1 MKCFST
7 IKLPNWLATAAMLLS
22 AAISPPGIG
31 ALADSDPTGAAGSAA
46 SLGARFDELKGDL
59 SNNQFKRPLYL
70 NSTETGDR
78 LSGEIYAMVNQPFA
92 SAGAGLSQAS
102 QWCDV
107 LMLHL
112 NTKFCKETENG
123 SVGTQLH
130 VAIGKKFDQPVD
142 KAYRVDF
149 VYQLVART
157 DNYLQVRLNADEGPL
172 STRNYLILL
181 EAAPAPSGQTYV
193 RLSYSYSYGAMAQLA
208 MKAYLGTV
216 GRNKVGFTMVRDTPD
231 AKPEPIRGVRGVVER
246 NTMRYY
252 LAIEAYL
259 GALNAPAATR
269 VEKSFRDWFLATE
282 SYPRQLHEMEE
293 GDYLDM
299 KRKEYQRL
307 QAPS

>member
-1 MKCFST
+1 MKCFGT
-7 IKLPNWLATAAMLLS
+7 LNITKPLTMAAMLLS
-22 AAISPPGIG
+22 AAISLPGIG
-31 ALADSDPTGAAGSAA
+31 ALAGSDPTGAAGSAA
-46 SLGARFDELKGDL
+46 ALGARFGELKYEI
-59 SNNQFKRPLYL
+59 SNNQFQRPLYL
-70 NSTETGDR
+70 HSTETADT

-92 SAGAGLSQAS
+92 SASTGLSQAS

-149 VYQLVART
+149 VYKLVART
-157 DNYLQVRLNADEGPL
+157 DKYLQVRLNADEGPL

-193 RLSYSYSYGAMAQLA
+193 RLSYSYSYGTIAQLA
-208 MKAYLGTV
+208 MKAYLATV
-216 GRNKVGFTMVRDTPD
+216 GRKKVGFTMVRDTPD
-231 AKPEPIRGVRGVVER
+231 AKPEPVSGVRGVVER

-259 GALNAPAATR
+259 GALNAPAASR

-282 SYPRQLHEMEE
+282 SYPRQLHEMEQ